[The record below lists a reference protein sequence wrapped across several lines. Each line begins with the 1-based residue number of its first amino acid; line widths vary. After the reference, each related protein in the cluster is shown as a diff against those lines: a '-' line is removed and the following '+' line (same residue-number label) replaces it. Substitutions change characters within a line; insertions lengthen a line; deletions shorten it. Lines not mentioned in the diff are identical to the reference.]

1 MKNLLFVFAAAIFL
15 SSCSSVK
22 VVTDY
27 DKTVDFSKHKT
38 LEYYGW
44 ADNSDKILNRF
55 DKERIE
61 EAFGN
66 EFAKRGFTLAEKG
79 EGDVIVS
86 LYIVT
91 EQKTQTTAHT
101 TTTGGYGGYG
111 GYYNYGPGYGWGGSH
126 STTTISDYDYT
137 VGTLIVSVFDAE
149 KKELIWE
156 AVGTGTVDDDP
167 KSREENVAKAAAQ
180 IMKDYPVEPK
190 E

>member
-1 MKNLLFVFAAAIFL
+1 MKNLFLVLVAGVIL
-15 SSCSSVK
+15 SSCSSLT

-27 DKTVDFSKHKT
+27 DKTVDFSQHKT

-61 EAFGN
+61 QAFGD
-66 EFAKRGFTLAEKG
+66 EFEKRGFSQAEKG

-101 TTTGGYGGYG
+101 TSTGGYGSYG
-111 GYYNYGPGYGWGGSH
+111 GYYNYGPGYGWGGGN

-137 VGTLIVSVFDAE
+137 VGTLIISVYDAE

-156 AVGTGTVDDDP
+156 AVGRGTVDDDP
-167 KSREENVAKAAAQ
+167 KSREDNVGKGAAK
-180 IMKDYPVEPK
+180 IMKDYPVQPVE
-190 E
+190 